1 MEIIIQPSAEQA
13 SLLVAEMLAAR
24 MRRKPQL
31 VLGLASGNTP
41 KRLYREMA
49 RLHAE
54 ESLDFSAVT
63 TFNLDEYLEVPENHP
78 GSLRFFMEENLF
90 QRVNLDRSRIHVP
103 DGNATNI
110 EAACDAYEFAIRK
123 SGGIDVQILGVGVE
137 AHIGFNEP
145 SSSLA
150 SRTRIKTLTDRT
162 RRENAVSFGGLSEV
176 PHHVVTMGI
185 GTIMEAREIFV
196 LAFGKK
202 KALSI
207 AQMVEGPVSAIVPAS
222 ALQFHPKTRVFID
235 EEAASEL
242 KRKDYYR
249 WVFDNKPHK
258 ERDFR

>member
-13 SLLVAEMLAAR
+13 SLLVAQMIAAR

-31 VLGLASGNTP
+31 VMGLASGNTP
-41 KRLYREMA
+41 KRLYRELA
-49 RLHAE
+49 RLHTE
-54 ESLDFSAVT
+54 EGLDFSQVT
-63 TFNLDEYLEVPENHP
+63 TFNLDEYLGVDETHP

-90 QRVNLDRSRIHVP
+90 QRVNLDRSRIFVP
-103 DGNATNI
+103 DGNAQNI
-110 EAACDAYEFAIRK
+110 EAACEAYEFSIRK
-123 SGGIDVQILGVGVE
+123 VGGIDVQILGVGVE
-137 AHIGFNEP
+137 GHIGFNEP

-162 RRENAVSFGGLSEV
+162 RRENAVSFGGLTEV

-185 GTIMEAREIFV
+185 GSIMEAREIFL

-202 KALSI
+202 KSSCV
-207 AQMVEGPVSAIVPAS
+207 AQMVEAAVTAMVPAS
-222 ALQFHPKTRVFID
+222 VLQFHPRTRVFLD

-249 WVFDNKPHK
+249 WVYDNKPFK
-258 ERDFR
+258 ERDYK

>member
-13 SLLVAEMLAAR
+13 SLLVAQMIAAR

-31 VLGLASGNTP
+31 VMGLASGNTP
-41 KRLYREMA
+41 KRLYRELA
-49 RLHAE
+49 RLHTE
-54 ESLDFSAVT
+54 ESLDFTQVT
-63 TFNLDEYLEVPENHP
+63 TFNLDEYLGVEENHP

-90 QRVNLDRSRIHVP
+90 QRVNLDRSRIFVP
-103 DGNATNI
+103 DGNAPNI
-110 EAACDAYEFAIRK
+110 EAACEAYEFSIRK

-137 AHIGFNEP
+137 GHIGFNEP

-185 GTIMEAREIFV
+185 GTIMEAREIFL

-202 KALSI
+202 KSSCV
-207 AQMVEGPVSAIVPAS
+207 AQMVEGAVTAMVPAS
-222 ALQFHPKTRVFID
+222 VLQFHPRTRVFLD

-249 WVFDNKPHK
+249 WVYDNKPFK
-258 ERDFR
+258 ERDFK

>member
-13 SLLVAEMLAAR
+13 SLLVAQMIAAR

-31 VLGLASGNTP
+31 VMGLASGNTP
-41 KRLYREMA
+41 KRLYRELA
-49 RLHAE
+49 RLHSE
-54 ESLDFSAVT
+54 EKLDFEQVT
-63 TFNLDEYLEVPENHP
+63 TFNLDEYLGVEENHP

-103 DGNATNI
+103 DGNAPNI
-110 EAACDAYEFAIRK
+110 EAACEAYEFSIRK

-137 AHIGFNEP
+137 GHIGFNEP

-185 GTIMEAREIFV
+185 GTIMEAREIFL

-202 KALSI
+202 KSACV
-207 AQMVEGPVSAIVPAS
+207 AQMVESAVSAMVPAS
-222 ALQFHPKTRVFID
+222 VLQFHPRTRVFLD

-249 WVFDNKPHK
+249 WVYDNKPFK
-258 ERDFR
+258 ERDFK

>member
-13 SLLVAEMLAAR
+13 SLLVAQMIAAR

-31 VLGLASGNTP
+31 VMGLASGNTP
-41 KRLYREMA
+41 KRLYRELS
-49 RLHAE
+49 RLHTE
-54 ESLDFSAVT
+54 EGLDFSQIT
-63 TFNLDEYLEVPENHP
+63 TFNLDEYLGVDETHP

-90 QRVNLDRSRIHVP
+90 QRVNLDRSRIFVP
-103 DGNATNI
+103 DGNAQNI
-110 EAACDAYEFAIRK
+110 EAACDAYEFSIRK
-123 SGGIDVQILGVGVE
+123 AGGIDVQILGVGVE
-137 AHIGFNEP
+137 GHIGFNEP

-185 GTIMEAREIFV
+185 GSIMEAKEIFL

-202 KALSI
+202 KSSCV
-207 AQMVEGPVSAIVPAS
+207 AQMVEAAVTAMVPAS
-222 ALQFHPKTRVFID
+222 VLQFHPRTRVFLD

-249 WVFDNKPHK
+249 WVYDNKPFK
-258 ERDFR
+258 ERDYK